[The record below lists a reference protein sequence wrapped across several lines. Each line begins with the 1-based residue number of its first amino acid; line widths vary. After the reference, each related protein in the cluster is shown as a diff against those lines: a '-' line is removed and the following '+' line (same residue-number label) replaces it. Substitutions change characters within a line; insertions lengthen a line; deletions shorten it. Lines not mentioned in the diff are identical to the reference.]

1 MHLVRPQVFA
11 SIMPR
16 AIPEEHHTNLI
27 YASGVVELVCAAGL
41 VRRTRWAAGASLA
54 TLAAVFPANVQMALD
69 AGTGRNAGP
78 SDSRAV
84 AWGRLPLQLV
94 MAWAALQARPE
105 RGALTGMEIRVL
117 RPGDDGLV
125 AAASHL
131 FDGPARPDATAR
143 FLAEDGH
150 HLLVAYEDDRA
161 VGFVSGVEV
170 THPDKGTE
178 MFLYELAVDEPFR
191 RRGIGRALVE
201 RLAALA
207 RAAGC
212 YGMWVITDHDNE
224 AARAT
229 YEGTGGVPETRQV
242 VEVWTF

>member
-1 MHLVRPQVFA
+1 M
-11 SIMPR
+11 
-16 AIPEEHHTNLI
+16 
-27 YASGVVELVCAAGL
+27 
-41 VRRTRWAAGASLA
+41 
-54 TLAAVFPANVQMALD
+54 D
-69 AGTGRNAGP
+69 
-78 SDSRAV
+78 
-84 AWGRLPLQLV
+84 
-94 MAWAALQARPE
+94 
-105 RGALTGMEIRVL
+105 IRVL

-150 HLLVAYEDDRA
+150 HLLVAYEEERA

-201 RLAALA
+201 RLTVVAQQ
-207 RAAGC
+207 AGC
-212 YGMWVITDHDNE
+212 YGMWVITDEDNE

-229 YEGTGGVPETRQV
+229 YEGTGGVAEAQQV
-242 VEVWTF
+242 VEVWTFVTHP

>member
-1 MHLVRPQVFA
+1 M
-11 SIMPR
+11 
-16 AIPEEHHTNLI
+16 
-27 YASGVVELVCAAGL
+27 
-41 VRRTRWAAGASLA
+41 
-54 TLAAVFPANVQMALD
+54 D
-69 AGTGRNAGP
+69 
-78 SDSRAV
+78 
-84 AWGRLPLQLV
+84 
-94 MAWAALQARPE
+94 
-105 RGALTGMEIRVL
+105 IRVL

-150 HLLVAYEDDRA
+150 HLLVAYEEERA

-201 RLAALA
+201 RLAAVA
-207 RAAGC
+207 RQAGC
-212 YGMWVITDHDNE
+212 YGMWVITDEDNE

-229 YEGTGGVPETRQV
+229 YEGAGGVSEPRQV